1 MPFPS
6 FFRARRARLSLAAL
20 AALHALPSV
29 AADDTDATAVPAP
42 TRSAG
47 VVVITGLQPS
57 SLPTR
62 IPTTIEGTT
71 AAEIARGINAT
82 DSEDALKYL
91 PSLLVRKRYIGDYN
105 HAVLSTRA
113 SGTGNSARSLVYADG
128 VLLSNLLGNGAT
140 FTPRWGMVTPEEIA
154 RVDVLYGPFSAAY
167 PGNAVGAVVDYITRM
182 PQAFEAH
189 VKLGFSHQPN
199 DLYGQRAAFNAWQ
212 ASASLGDRVGKL
224 SWWIN
229 VNRLDSHGQPLTFA
243 TKLLGAGTALRGNET
258 ATTGAVAGLNRSNQ
272 AWWLVGGATQ
282 YDTVQDHLKL
292 KLTWD
297 ITPTLR
303 ASYLGGLW
311 HNSSDNASASWLRD
325 AGGAVVDN
333 TTAAGDLSRAVAIDG
348 RRYTLQASDF
358 PKSHETLQHQLH
370 ALNLKSR
377 TRGVVDWE
385 LAASMVDY
393 GQDQARAYAPTSATQ
408 PAGGRITD
416 QAGTGWHSLAAKATW
431 RPAGAQGAHVV
442 DAGIGQDSH
451 ALRTQ
456 VNTTSDWQTGAV
468 GAFASRFDGNTRTRS
483 LWLQDAWAFAPDWTT
498 VLGLRAERWD
508 AWNGA
513 TETAF
518 TGTADRGVCSAATAR
533 CLVAHPQRSA
543 SHLSPKAAL
552 SHQLTEALVLK
563 ASTGRA
569 VRFPTV
575 SELYQGGVNNAG
587 QTVNNNP
594 DLRPER
600 SWTTELSAEWTAPG
614 LTTRATLFHEDT
626 RDALYSQLNTA
637 TNANTVQNVD
647 RIRTTGLELAAR
659 ASGAATAWLLR
670 GFSLQGS
677 LTYADSRTVANSG
690 FVAVA
695 GDTIGKWQPRVP
707 RWRASALALWQAT
720 PTLSAAFGA
729 RYSGRQF
736 STLDNSDPNGF
747 AYQGAS
753 KYITTDARLRWQAAR
768 QWAVALGVDNL
779 NNYQHWNFHPYPQR
793 TWTAELQFD
802 L

>member
-1 MPFPS
+1 MTFPI
-6 FFRARRARLSLAAL
+6 RPLALAAL
-20 AALHALPSV
+20 AACQ
-29 AADDTDATAVPAP
+29 AVPALADDNAPDP
-42 TRSAG
+42 TRRAG

-71 AAEIARGINAT
+71 AAEIDRSINAT

-189 VKLGFSHQPN
+189 AKLGVSHQPN
-199 DLYGQRAAFNAWQ
+199 DQSGERRSFNAWQ
-212 ASASLGDRVGKL
+212 TSASLGNRAGPF

-229 VNRLDSHGQPLTFA
+229 LNRLDSQGQPLTFA
-243 TKLLGAGTALRGNET
+243 TKLLSTGTALRGGEA
-258 ATTGAVAGLNRSNQ
+258 ATTGAVAGLNRGNQ
-272 AWWLVGGATQ
+272 AWWLVSGGTQ

-292 KLTWD
+292 KLAWD
-297 ITPTLR
+297 ITPVLR
-303 ASYLGGLW
+303 ASYLGGFW
-311 HNSSDNASASWLRD
+311 HNQSDNRSASWLRD
-325 AGGAVVDN
+325 ASGAVVDN
-333 TTAAGDLSRAVAIDG
+333 TAGGGISQPVAIG
-348 RRYTLQASDF
+348 GQRYSLAASDF
-358 PKSHETLQHQLH
+358 PRSRETLQHQMH

-377 TRGVVDWE
+377 TRGVFDWE
-385 LAASMVDY
+385 LAASVYDY
-393 GQDQARAYAPTSATQ
+393 GRDQARAYAPTSTAAPQ
-408 PAGGRITD
+408 AGRITD
-416 QAGTGWHSLAAKATW
+416 QAGTGWQTLAAKATW
-431 RPAGAQGAHVV
+431 RPDGANGAHTV
-442 DAGIGQDSH
+442 DLGGGQDTYQ
-451 ALRTQ
+451 LRNR
-456 VNTTSDWQTGAV
+456 VHTTPNWQTGAA

-483 LWLQDAWAFAPDWTT
+483 LFVQDTWAFAPDWAT

-508 AWNGA
+508 AWDGA
-513 TETAF
+513 TESAF
-518 TGTADRGVCSAATAR
+518 TGTADRGLCSVASGR
-533 CLVAHPQRSA
+533 CLLRHPARSA
-543 SHLSPKAAL
+543 SHVSPKAAL
-552 SHQLTEALVLK
+552 SHQLSDAWVLK

-569 VRFPTV
+569 VRYPTV
-575 SELYQGGVNNAG
+575 SELYQGGVNAAG
-587 QTVNNNP
+587 QAINNNP

-600 SWTTELSAEWTAPG
+600 SWTSELSAEWTAVG
-614 LTTRATLFHEDT
+614 ASARATLFHEDT

-637 TNANTVQNVD
+637 TNANTVQNID

-659 ASGAATAWLLR
+659 AGGRWTDWLLR
-670 GFSLQGS
+670 GLDLQGS

-690 FVAVA
+690 FVATP

-707 RWRASALALWQAT
+707 RWRATALAVWQAT
-720 PTLSAAFGA
+720 PQLSASLGA

-753 KYITTDARLRWQAAR
+753 KYFTTDVRLRWRFDR
-768 QWAVALGVDNL
+768 QWQVAVGIDNL
-779 NNYQHWNFHPYPQR
+779 NNYEYWNFHPYPQR
-793 TWTAELQFD
+793 TWTAELKFD